1 MILFY
6 QPLTEMVNNMSGGKT
21 NRQDLMTNLIINLS
35 FCHTNNKGIVI
46 VYNMLRVIAKFGMT
60 FVRLKVNNIGETK

>member
-1 MILFY
+1 
-6 QPLTEMVNNMSGGKT
+6 
-21 NRQDLMTNLIINLS
+21 MTNLIINLS